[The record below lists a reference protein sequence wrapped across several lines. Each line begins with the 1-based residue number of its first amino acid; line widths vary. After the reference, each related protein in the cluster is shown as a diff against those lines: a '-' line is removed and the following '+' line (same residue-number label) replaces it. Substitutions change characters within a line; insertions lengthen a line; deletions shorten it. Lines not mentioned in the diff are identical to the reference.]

1 MSVTLNLRERI
12 CHAGAMRRE
21 TATAPIGPTGPP
33 RARPFATTMKN
44 NEKGTISMSLVA
56 EALVRARARGLDV
69 PPLIAA
75 AGIAPQ
81 MLASPRGRVSS
92 AQYGALWNGIAQA
105 LDDEFFS
112 QDSHPMRSGSF
123 VAMTQAALTART
135 GRQALQRATGFM
147 RLVLDDLAAQVE
159 ADAQRVRLTF
169 VHRPGTPE
177 PAMFTYA
184 TWFIMVYGLVCWL
197 VGRRI
202 PLISARFRCPAPPAE
217 QEYRLMFCDDMA
229 FGQPVSCVDLSPGFL
244 DLPVIQTAASI
255 KSFLRD
261 APGSFIVKYRN
272 PDAFAARVRRTLRTL
287 PAAVWPASGAMAL
300 KLNVAEATLRRRL
313 KLEGHTYQS
322 IKDDL
327 RRDIAINALQ
337 DTRQTIADIAVAVG
351 FAEPSAFH
359 RAFRK
364 WTGMRPTD
372 YRIAREAGGKA

>member
-1 MSVTLNLRERI
+1 
-12 CHAGAMRRE
+12 
-21 TATAPIGPTGPP
+21 
-33 RARPFATTMKN
+33 MKN

-105 LDDEFFS
+105 LDDEFFG

-147 RLVLDDLAAQVE
+147 RLVLDDLAVQVE
-159 ADAQRVRLTF
+159 TDAQRVRLTF
-169 VHRPGTPE
+169 AHRPGTPE

-202 PLISARFRCPAPPAE
+202 PLIAARFRCPAPPAE

-287 PAAVWPASGAMAL
+287 PAAAWPASGAMAL

>member
-1 MSVTLNLRERI
+1 
-12 CHAGAMRRE
+12 
-21 TATAPIGPTGPP
+21 
-33 RARPFATTMKN
+33 MKN

-92 AQYGALWNGIAQA
+92 AQYGALWSGIAQA
-105 LDDEFFS
+105 LDDEFFG

-202 PLISARFRCPAPPAE
+202 PLIAARFRCSAPPAE

-229 FGQPVSCVDLSPGFL
+229 FGQPESCVDLSPGFL

-255 KSFLRD
+255 KAFLRD

-272 PDAFAARVRRTLRTL
+272 PDAPPPQAGRPHLPVDQGRSAARHRDQRAAGHAADHRRHRGGGRVCRAERVPPGL
-287 PAAVWPASGAMAL
+287 PQVDRHAADGLPHRPRG
-300 KLNVAEATLRRRL
+300 RRQ
-313 KLEGHTYQS
+313 G
-322 IKDDL
+322 
-327 RRDIAINALQ
+327 
-337 DTRQTIADIAVAVG
+337 V
-351 FAEPSAFH
+351 
-359 RAFRK
+359 
-364 WTGMRPTD
+364 M
-372 YRIAREAGGKA
+372 AGGACRMPRGRVPI